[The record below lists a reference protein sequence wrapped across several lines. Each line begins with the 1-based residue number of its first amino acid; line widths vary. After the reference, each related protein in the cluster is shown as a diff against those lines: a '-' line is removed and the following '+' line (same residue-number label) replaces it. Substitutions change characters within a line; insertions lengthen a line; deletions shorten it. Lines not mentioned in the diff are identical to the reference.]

1 MEHPFLRGRVG
12 MDRLRAK
19 AALRLL
25 AATRQ
30 KRENTV
36 NPRPVASGRT
46 A

>member
-19 AALRLL
+19 AAIRLL
-25 AATRQ
+25 AATR
-30 KRENTV
+30 KARENTV
-36 NPRPVASGRT
+36 NPRPGDSGRP

>member
-1 MEHPFLRGRVG
+1 MNHPLLYGRVG

-25 AATRQ
+25 DATR
-30 KRENTV
+30 KARENTV
-36 NPRPVASGRT
+36 NPRPAASGRP